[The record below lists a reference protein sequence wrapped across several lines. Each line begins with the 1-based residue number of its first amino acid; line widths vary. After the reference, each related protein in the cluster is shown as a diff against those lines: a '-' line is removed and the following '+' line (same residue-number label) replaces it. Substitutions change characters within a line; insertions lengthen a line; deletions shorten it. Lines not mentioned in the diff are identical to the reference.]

1 LIQYKDGCILIILYS
16 LLLYKMSCEVSCEK
30 YNKSSSLSVI
40 CESYISMQNRLID
53 SSILIINP
61 LQRVTE
67 YSPIT
72 DWNNPSLGLDSS
84 MITQIVLGVNREL
97 DPELDQDQKL
107 AKNLDSTYFDNTL
120 KYMENN
126 MSSITYSDPDPDSD
140 QHAESSYI
148 DEAEYDVLQFGVL
161 NLEIKGEELC
171 AAPLFVMFTIDR
183 STSMSDQTR
192 ADGRTKMQYV
202 AQSVSNILQIFI
214 ATQHTEIYVC
224 IHTFDSGIEEIIYP
238 TLVTKDNIMSLVVK
252 INAILP
258 RNNTNIELALIDA
271 KETIDKYRAEYPEHR
286 IVSINMS
293 DGVITEGERSH
304 AVLATYLSQEY
315 LNIFVG
321 YGIQHNAKLLQDLT
335 TASQGEYRFVD
346 KLENVGL
353 VFGEIIHSIL
363 FPALTDVTI
372 MVTNGL
378 IYDWQLNQW
387 TTSIRVPRIS
397 GNEYKKYHICTK
409 TYNKRINGVVTES
422 NEISGCILGKYVTTS
437 KSNGKSNGKLTQVLI
452 NTFDAIPPLCNFDPS
467 GNIIVDLSE
476 NLMPY
481 MFRQNVLELLHEATV
496 LHASSDRLRRSL
508 SINIKHQIKRVFN
521 QIKDYIKL
529 HDLFTDIFLKILLDD
544 LYITLK
550 ALDSV
555 KYGLM
560 FILARHSAQAK
571 QQYYNVT
578 NIEDL
583 ELGEN
588 SSYIGA
594 PRPLS
599 RGFTQDYA
607 FTQPDAFI
615 QPLYNDDEDSDED
628 NDVNCVPAPRSLTHQ
643 LSENTQSVNV
653 TPTAKWLMTSASDD
667 SAL

>member
-1 LIQYKDGCILIILYS
+1 
-16 LLLYKMSCEVSCEK
+16 MSCEVSCEK
-30 YNKSSSLSVI
+30 SSSSSSSSSSSVV
-40 CESYISMQNRLID
+40 CESYITMQNRLID
-53 SSILIINP
+53 TSILIINP
-61 LQRVTE
+61 LQLVTE

-72 DWNNPSLGLDSS
+72 DWNDPSLGLDPS
-84 MITQIVLGVNREL
+84 MITKIEMGVNREL
-97 DPELDQDQKL
+97 DPDQDKDQKL
-107 AKNLDSTYFDNTL
+107 AQELNTTYFNDTF
-120 KYMENN
+120 KYMHN
-126 MSSITYSDPDPDSD
+126 MSLITSNTNPDSESNPDSD
-140 QHAESSYI
+140 PNSQSSYI
-148 DEAEYDVLQFGVL
+148 DEAEEDVLQFGVL
-161 NLEIKGEELC
+161 NLEIQGEELC
-171 AAPLFVMFTIDR
+171 TAPLFVMFTIDR

-224 IHTFDSGIEEIIYP
+224 IHTFDSGIEEIINP
-238 TLVTKDNIMSLVVK
+238 TLVTKENIMSLVVK

-271 KETIDKYRAEYPEHR
+271 KETIDKYRAEYPKHR

-304 AVLATYLSQEY
+304 AILATYLSQEY

-372 MVTNGL
+372 MITNGL

-397 GNEYKKYHICTK
+397 GSEYKKYHVCTK
-409 TYNKRINGVVTES
+409 IYNKRVNGLVNGLVNES
-422 NEISGCILGKYVTTS
+422 NEISGYILGKYVTNR
-437 KSNGKSNGKLTQVLI
+437 KSNEPVTQVLI

-467 GNIIVDLSE
+467 GNIILDLSE
-476 NLMPY
+476 NVMPY

-496 LHASSDRLRRSL
+496 LHASSDRLRRSS

-560 FILARHSAQAK
+560 FILARHTAQAK

-588 SSYIGA
+588 SSHIGA

-615 QPLYNDDEDSDED
+615 QPLYDDDDDDEDSNED
-628 NDVNCVPAPRSLTHQ
+628 NAVNCVPAPRSLTHQ

-667 SAL
+667 SEL